1 VVIFKEKIFFD
12 PFLGWLTYLGI
23 SSLGLA
29 VLVGA
34 APAPLRLRR
43 DAVRTWWAGYSC
55 LLTCIKNTGNALV
68 AGPRHAVCVAAYEIL
83 QLCAYVLLT

>member
-23 SSLGLA
+23 FSLGLA

-43 DAVRTWWAGYSC
+43 DAVRT
-55 LLTCIKNTGNALV
+55 
-68 AGPRHAVCVAAYEIL
+68 
-83 QLCAYVLLT
+83 